1 MEAQNDTNR
10 LVAAAAFLDEMSSHP
25 LSGVVVETDN
35 YVFFWKPPSPFDQ
48 WTPCKFEAEG
58 VVYNCAEQW
67 MMAEKA
73 RLFGD
78 TEVRRQILNEYHPRK
93 QKQLGQRVRGFNH
106 ALWDSHRFDIVLT
119 GNRLKFQQNFEL
131 LSQLR
136 ATSDKILVEASPQD
150 RIWGIGLD
158 AENAQRTPQEKWP
171 GMNLLGQVLM
181 SVRRELGDCNFTVK
195 VDAGN
200 VQQGEEVVCRQI
212 EEWLQGCCPSA
223 GAPHFCDKGALQVEL
238 SAAQQNL
245 KKSERRKL
253 SAEFETRR
261 QVMEARMKELAAIS
275 LPTIFGSFFSIFSRD
290 RKSVV

>member
-1 MEAQNDTNR
+1 M
-10 LVAAAAFLDEMSSHP
+10 
-25 LSGVVVETDN
+25 
-35 YVFFWKPPSPFDQ
+35 
-48 WTPCKFEAEG
+48 
-58 VVYNCAEQW
+58 
-67 MMAEKA
+67 
-73 RLFGD
+73 
-78 TEVRRQILNEYHPRK
+78 
-93 QKQLGQRVRGFNH
+93 
-106 ALWDSHRFDIVLT
+106 
-119 GNRLKFQQNFEL
+119 
-131 LSQLR
+131 SQLR
-136 ATSDKILVEASPQD
+136 ATSDKILVE
-150 RIWGIGLD
+150 GIGLD
-158 AENAQRTPQEKWP
+158 AENAERTLQEKWP

-275 LPTIFGSFFSIFSRD
+275 LPTIFGSFFSIFSRLKPLLKNIETAYRQEREAISSLTIET
-290 RKSVV
+290 RKERCHIFYDGTADCTYSNFQQFRFAVGSIGFMKGEQFFHVAKALLCKDLPTALQMMITTGGPPLRRLGHEVSNYAEFGAEWEDVDSGLVLFVNTVIKLAALQPCFSAANDILHQEFK